1 MAVPAGSSC
10 EGMKLKQPSAGR
22 PGTPT
27 VEAPAAPPKGHH
39 TRDVSEHIPNAAI
52 YKMGVS
58 LRHYSLCEGETL
70 GRYSGFGNRR
80 ATSCS

>member
-1 MAVPAGSSC
+1 MAVPAQSSC
-10 EGMKLKQPSAGR
+10 EGIKLKQSSAGKS
-22 PGTPT
+22 GTPT
-27 VEAPAAPPKGHH
+27 VEAPAAPQKERH
-39 TRDVSEHIPNAAI
+39 TCDISEHIPNAAI

-58 LRHYSLCEGETL
+58 LRHYNLCEGETL